1 MIKNNRLRPREEQLE
16 IHEVP
21 LENGHNW
28 VVLKGTEK
36 LRLGK
41 YEHETVKG
49 NLYVA
54 FQHLCDEWVNE
65 WAFPDLVSDASVVFR
80 GARFH
85 LEVDLGNM
93 EPVKLFSKIDR
104 YTAYAGSGEKVIFLL
119 RDGNRKASTIGAALM
134 EYCTGKRL
142 GNFVTAGGLDNFLRF
157 PLGDVLNSPKDGRIS
172 ITQLIG

>member
-1 MIKNNRLRPREEQLE
+1 MLKNNKLRPLDERLE

-28 VVLKGTEK
+28 VVLKGTER

-65 WAFPDLVSDASVVFR
+65 LAFPDLTSDVSVLFR
-80 GARFH
+80 ETRFH
-85 LEVDLGNM
+85 IEVDLGNM
-93 EPVKLFSKIDR
+93 EPAKLFSKIDR
-104 YTAYAGSGEKVIFLL
+104 YVAYAGPGEKVIFLL
-119 RDGNRKASTIGAALM
+119 RDGNRKALTVGTAIM
-134 EYCTGKRL
+134 EYCTEKRL

-157 PLGDVLNSPKDGRIS
+157 PTGNVLNSPKDGRIS
-172 ITQLIG
+172 ITQLVG